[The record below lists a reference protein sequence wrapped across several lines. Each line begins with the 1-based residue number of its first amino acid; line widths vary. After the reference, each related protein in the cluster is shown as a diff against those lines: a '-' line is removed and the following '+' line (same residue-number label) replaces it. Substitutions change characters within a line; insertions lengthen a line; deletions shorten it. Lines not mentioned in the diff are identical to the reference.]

1 MKSFFKNFFSSFLG
15 ALFGVVFGVAFLI
28 FGFIGLAATISGDKA
43 SEQGIQALQ
52 KGSLIVID
60 LSLPITEVSNESFL
74 GTYENYNLHDVREAL
89 QQASEDDKVQGVLVK
104 MSSRI
109 PIGWSTAKELRK
121 ILSDFLESKKS
132 VVAYGE
138 YADEKSLYIASA
150 AKKIY
155 MHPTGEINWD
165 GFAVTPMYYKGL
177 FEKLELEP
185 VIFRAGKFKS
195 AIEPFTN
202 KQMSDEARQQ
212 TEELLEDLWDET
224 LNVVSASRNIDIN
237 ELREFAETA
246 SVRTAGQ
253 AKKIELIDGVT
264 RYTDLLEIFLKKK
277 DGKKNEKQKIT
288 SKDLKR
294 LISIKGYVALKDE
307 NIFTAFEQASLFS
320 GAKKTKRNIAVLV
333 LEGSIVSGKSEEN
346 TIGSSSVV
354 SELQKLRLDEKIK
367 GVILRI
373 NSPGGSALASDV
385 IWAEVEKLKSVKPVY
400 VSMGDVAASG
410 GYYIAAGANKI
421 FAEVNTITGSI
432 GVFSV
437 LFNVQKTFENKA
449 GLTFDR
455 VVTNKYSDLG
465 SGVRDMLEDEKEIFQ
480 NDVRR
485 IYRNFLGVVEKGRG
499 FSKFADVEMVAQGR
513 VWSGEQAKE
522 VGLVD
527 KLGGLEECAASLA
540 KELKIDGYE
549 LDFYPKT
556 KGFGGFLDSFM
567 QMSLRLSNID
577 TALRSPSEYAQR
589 LKKSLEKERVLMLSP
604 YAISID

>member
-15 ALFGVVFGVAFLI
+15 SLFGVVFGILFLTM
-28 FGFIGLAATISGDKA
+28 GLVGIVTSVSGDKTA
-43 SEQGIQALQ
+43 EQGIQNVQ
-52 KGSLIVID
+52 EGSLIVID
-60 LSLPITEVSNESFL
+60 LSLPITEISNESFL

-89 QQASEDDKVQGVLVK
+89 QDASEDDDIQGVLVK
-104 MSSRI
+104 MSSGI

-121 ILSDFLESKKS
+121 ILSDFLESKKT

-155 MHPTGEINWD
+155 MHPTGEISWD
-165 GFAVTPMYYKGL
+165 GFAATPMYYKGL

-185 VIFRAGKFKS
+185 IIFRAGKFKS

-224 LNVVSASRNIDIN
+224 LNVVSVSRNIDVN

-246 SVRTAGQ
+246 SIRTASQ
-253 AKKIELIDGVT
+253 AKKLELIDGVT

-277 DGKKNEKQKIT
+277 KGENKKKLT

-294 LISIKGYVALKDE
+294 LISVKGYVALKQE
-307 NIFTAFEQASLFS
+307 NIFAAFEQASLFS
-320 GAKKTKRNIAVLV
+320 GAKKAKRNIAVLV

-346 TIGSSSVV
+346 TIGSASVV

-385 IWAEVEKLKSVKPVY
+385 IWAEVEKLKDVKPVY

-410 GYYIAAGANKI
+410 GYYIAAGADKI

-437 LFNVQKTFENKA
+437 LFNVQKTFENNA

-465 SGVRDMLEDEKEIFQ
+465 SGVREMLEDEKQIFQ

-485 IYRNFLGVVEKGRG
+485 IYRNFLSVVEKGRG
-499 FSKFADVEMVAQGR
+499 FSKFSDVEMVSQGR

-556 KGFGGFLDSFM
+556 KGIGGFLDSFVKM
-567 QMSLRLSNID
+567 GVRLSNVD
-577 TALRSPSEYAQR
+577 KAVRSPFEYAQK